1 MSSPKRKN
9 GAAKLLK
16 VDFSKEFESRNIPLE
31 DSSTERDAK
40 ELRKVASFFGMDGHA
55 VHSLMAQVEASDAS
69 ASEDSEEEVM
79 PVPVAAAGTS
89 LGDDDDDE
97 EALAQQ
103 SRNYAAAMQWLHR
116 PVTPRELLKAKQPR
130 PISIND
136 FPSIFQR
143 SQRDS
148 PRSLQENH
156 YSYFSRRLPS
166 ENPEH
171 RKAMEWQT
179 ETTRKC
185 IRNRNRGRR

>member
-16 VDFSKEFESRNIPLE
+16 VDFSKEFESRGIPLE
-31 DSSTERDAK
+31 DSSAERDAK
-40 ELRKVASFFGMDGHA
+40 ELRKVASFFGMDGPA
-55 VHSLMAQVEASDAS
+55 VNSLMAQVEASDVTDS
-69 ASEDSEEEVM
+69 SEAEPE
-79 PVPVAAAGTS
+79 TS
-89 LGDDDDDE
+89 LLEATATRSDSDVCDDE
-97 EALAQQ
+97 EEL
-103 SRNYAAAMQWLHR
+103 AAAAAAAAARQRWLHR

-143 SQRDS
+143 DS
-148 PRSLQENH
+148 PRSLQETH

-171 RKAMEWQT
+171 RKAMAWQT

-185 IRNRNRGRR
+185 IRNRNRIRR